1 MTPATSGTLGLAAIA
16 AYAAPAFAT
25 QFINAPFTNIL
36 PGMYAKYW
44 GLDMGAIAVALL
56 AARIFDA
63 VTDPLVGTLSD
74 RTRTRLG
81 SRKPW
86 MLAGVA
92 LTALSAWFV
101 YVPPQAP
108 GLAHLIVWSMLFY
121 LGWTMIEIP
130 HTAWGA
136 ELTDDYTTRSRVF
149 LLKTLA
155 AVGGTLCMVLVPLLP
170 FFESKE
176 MTPEVMRAIA
186 VLFILGA
193 PLCIGVAVLFA
204 PEGMPAPSK
213 ENRTDIWI
221 FVKTIASNRPFLR
234 FVAAFLVNGF
244 AAGMNGVMQY
254 IYLDSYLKLGAGV
267 SYALGAGIVL
277 ALAGLPVW
285 YILMQRLGKHR
296 AWSLSLA
303 LAGMSVLLP
312 VFLTPGEGAL
322 VPYMMMVSVLALC
335 SGAGLV
341 APYSVLADIVDYD
354 RLRTGANR
362 AGAYFALFL
371 LFVKANVALG
381 GAAAFALLG
390 ASGYSAAQ
398 TENTVMAE
406 WGLKAA
412 YAIIPAVLFIASSAI
427 LWTFPLDARR
437 HAIIRRRLDRRAK
450 AGNPSA

>member
-1 MTPATSGTLGLAAIA
+1 MMRSASVSSGGLGNIAIA

-25 QFINAPFTNIL
+25 QFINAPFANIL

-44 GLDMGAIAVALL
+44 GLDMGSIAVALL

-74 RTRTRLG
+74 RTHTRFG

-86 MLAGVA
+86 MMAGVVI
-92 LTALSAWFV
+92 TALSAWFV

-108 GLAHLIVWSMLFY
+108 SLAHLIIWSMLFY

-136 ELTDDYTTRSRVF
+136 ELTDDYATRSRVF

-170 FFESKE
+170 IFESKE
-176 MTPEVMRAIA
+176 MTPDVMRAIA
-186 VLFILGA
+186 LLFVAGA
-193 PLCIGVAVLFA
+193 PFCIGWAVFFA
-204 PEGMPAPSK
+204 PVGMPAPVNEK
-213 ENRTDIWI
+213 RPDILA
-221 FVKTIASNRPFLR
+221 FVRTIASNLLFLR

-244 AAGMNGVMQY
+244 ASGMNGVMQY
-254 IYLDSYLKLGAGV
+254 IYLDSYLKLGASV
-267 SYALGAGIVL
+267 SYALGAGIIL
-277 ALAGLPVW
+277 ALAGLPIW
-285 YILMQRLGKHR
+285 YVLMQKLGKHK

-303 LAGMSVLLP
+303 LAGTSVLMP
-312 VFLTPGEGAL
+312 IFLTPGEDAL
-322 VPYMMMVSVLALC
+322 VPYMMMVSILALC

-354 RLRTGANR
+354 RLRTGMNR
-362 AGAYFALFL
+362 TGAYFALFL

-390 ASGYSAAQ
+390 VVGYNAAQ
-398 TENTVMAE
+398 ADNTSVAV

-412 YAIIPAVLFIASSAI
+412 FAIIPAALFLVSSAV
-427 LWTFPLDARR
+427 LWSFPLDARR
-437 HAIIRRRLDRRAK
+437 HAIIRRRLDKRA
-450 AGNPSA
+450 GGR